1 MVELEKKSL
10 KVFDWILFIKLAL
23 VFLFFFLFY
32 NKLLTEL
39 KTTTCWPVT
48 CTSTLTKN
56 YSFCSLLSVTE
67 VYRKKLIN
75 NFLLCHE
82 QFEDLSPTNTHIY
95 YQKIPLRARCQYSS
109 FDNLI
114 P

>member
-1 MVELEKKSL
+1 MVELENKSL
-10 KVFDWILFIKLAL
+10 KVFDWILFIKFAL

-48 CTSTLTKN
+48 CTSILTKN
-56 YSFCSLLSVTE
+56 YAFCSLLSVTE

-75 NFLLCHE
+75 NFFCCVMNSLKTYLRQIPICITKK
-82 QFEDLSPTNTHIY
+82 SPLELDVSIL
-95 YQKIPLRARCQYSS
+95 PL
-109 FDNLI
+109 
-114 P
+114 PT